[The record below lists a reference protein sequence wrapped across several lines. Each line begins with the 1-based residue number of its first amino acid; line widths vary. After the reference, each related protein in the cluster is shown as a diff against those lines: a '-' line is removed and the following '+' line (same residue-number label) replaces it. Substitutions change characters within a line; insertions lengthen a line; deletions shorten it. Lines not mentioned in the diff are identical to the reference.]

1 CAAWSAFQ
9 GDRNSERVRGVN
21 GPAARIAAQA
31 KLNLHLRVFPREA
44 SGYHSI
50 ETVFHRIDLSDELLV
65 ETGER
70 GRSIDVE
77 GMETGPPEQ
86 NLAFRA
92 AVAYSTRAGWPR
104 GFRIELKKKIPVGAG
119 LGGGSADAAG
129 VLRVLDS
136 LSPTPVGNDALIEIA
151 ASLGSDI
158 PFLASDAV
166 MAFAWG
172 HGERMM
178 RFDPLPSYELLLMTP
193 PFSVSTADAY
203 RWLDDDRATASA
215 PLVPGGNP
223 VSRDTPSPLM
233 ISPLALS
240 TWPGIIRFAKNDFE
254 NHVIARHPKLA
265 GYIERLRQSR
275 AIFAQMTGSGS
286 TIFGVLNSPPNY
298 SRVPE
303 ELRRH
308 VITTKTSIDVVQPVR
323 VG

>member
-1 CAAWSAFQ
+1 MS
-9 GDRNSERVRGVN
+9 

-31 KLNLHLRVFPREA
+31 KLNLHLRVFGREDD
-44 SGYHSI
+44 GYHSI
-50 ETVFHRIDLSDELLV
+50 ETVFHRIDLSDDLLV
-65 ETGER
+65 EATER
-70 GRSIDVE
+70 GRSIDVV
-77 GMETGPPEQ
+77 GMDAGTAEQ

-92 AVAYSTRAGWPR
+92 AAAYSARAGWPR
-104 GFRIELKKKIPVGAG
+104 GFRIELNKKIPVGAG
-119 LGGGSADAAG
+119 LGGGSADAGA

-136 LSPTPVGNDALIEIA
+136 LAPNPLGKDALIEIA

-172 HGERMM
+172 RGERMM
-178 RFDPLPSYELLLMTP
+178 SFDPLPSCDLLLMTP

-203 RWLDDDRATASA
+203 RWLDEDRATSRTPAVAVGDSLPRDA
-215 PLVPGGNP
+215 P
-223 VSRDTPSPLM
+223 TPLM
-233 ISPLALS
+233 IGPRALS
-240 TWPGIIRFAKNDFE
+240 TWQGIIRFARNDFE
-254 NHVIARHPKLA
+254 APVVARHPRIS
-265 GYIERLRQSR
+265 GYIERLRHSR

-303 ELRRH
+303 EHRGY
-308 VITTKTSIDVVQPVR
+308 VTTTKTSIDVVQPVR

>member
-1 CAAWSAFQ
+1 MI
-9 GDRNSERVRGVN
+9 

-31 KLNLHLRVFPREA
+31 KINLHLRVFGREEN
-44 SGYHSI
+44 GYHSI
-50 ETVFHRIDLSDELLV
+50 ETVFHRIDLSDDLLF
-65 ETGER
+65 EATEQ
-70 GRSIDVE
+70 GRSIDVD
-77 GMETGPPEQ
+77 GIDAGPAEQ

-92 AVAYSTRAGWPR
+92 ASAYSTRAGWPR
-104 GFRIELKKKIPVGAG
+104 GFRIELTKKIPVGAG
-119 LGGGSADAAG
+119 LGGGSADAGA

-136 LSPTPVGNDALIEIA
+136 LAPNPLGKDALIEIA

-172 HGERMM
+172 RGERMM
-178 RFDPLPSYELLLMTP
+178 SFDPLPSYDLLLMTP

-203 RWLDDDRATASA
+203 RWLDEDRATSTTPAVAGGDPMPRDA
-215 PLVPGGNP
+215 P
-223 VSRDTPSPLM
+223 TPLM
-233 ISPLALS
+233 ISPRAFS
-240 TWPGIIRFAKNDFE
+240 TWQEIIRFARNDFE
-254 NHVIARHPKLA
+254 EPVIARHPKIA
-265 GYIERLRQSR
+265 GYIERLRHSQ

-303 ELRRH
+303 EHRGH
-308 VITTKTSIDVVQPVR
+308 VTTTKTSIDVVQPVR